1 MYNEKYALDFPNSH
15 YLSNLN
21 NLNGTNQSIHLNRLP
36 TLGEILANKSKSPV
50 DLFTFYQF
58 MKDVE
63 GKIDYLDFWF
73 DLINH
78 LNLCK
83 HYVKG
88 LRDSI
93 IRQSSTFHQQQQQLQ
108 QQGHR
113 IISSLQP
120 QHQPQLQDLS
130 YESPAT
136 ATGFRNSMAVS
147 EKSNRKSLSSSILLD
162 LIINDNILEENDS
175 HRLSAFLRGDIN
187 LDNLDPKLKDL
198 IEQYNA
204 EIEPNSK
211 HSSRVDSVARSSPSY
226 VSNPIMGSA
235 PIANP
240 QQPYLHQDRKTSS
253 HSLLLHDD
261 DENNHSYYE
270 NQLDIGRA
278 DKAVS
283 ASKYISLQSENKD
296 VFGKEQENERF
307 QHPTN
312 PFADTSAIN
321 NQKNVLPLSIH
332 LY

>member
-93 IRQSSTFHQQQQQLQ
+93 IRQSSTFHQQQQQQQQ
-108 QQGHR
+108 QQGHQ

-120 QHQPQLQDLS
+120 QPQQQDLS
-130 YESPAT
+130 YESPA
-136 ATGFRNSMAVS
+136 AAAGFRHSMAIS
-147 EKSNRKSLSSSILLD
+147 EKSNRKSLSSSIL
-162 LIINDNILEENDS
+162 
-175 HRLSAFLRGDIN
+175 
-187 LDNLDPKLKDL
+187 
-198 IEQYNA
+198 
-204 EIEPNSK
+204 
-211 HSSRVDSVARSSPSY
+211 
-226 VSNPIMGSA
+226 
-235 PIANP
+235 
-240 QQPYLHQDRKTSS
+240 
-253 HSLLLHDD
+253 
-261 DENNHSYYE
+261 
-270 NQLDIGRA
+270 
-278 DKAVS
+278 
-283 ASKYISLQSENKD
+283 
-296 VFGKEQENERF
+296 
-307 QHPTN
+307 
-312 PFADTSAIN
+312 
-321 NQKNVLPLSIH
+321 
-332 LY
+332 